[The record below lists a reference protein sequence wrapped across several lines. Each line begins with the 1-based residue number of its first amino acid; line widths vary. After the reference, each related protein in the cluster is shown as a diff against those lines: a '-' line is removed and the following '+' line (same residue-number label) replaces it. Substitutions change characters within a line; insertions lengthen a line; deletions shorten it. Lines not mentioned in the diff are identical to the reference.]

1 MPSRELGSSFD
12 APNGSHGIAT
22 TLLKRHKTL
31 PHPREER
38 FPDFYPSTP
47 VPKSTDLV
55 IDTGISSMPSSDTS
69 SPRTL
74 KHASKRI
81 GVLPPTP
88 PTHSRQSSGSHP
100 IVVAAPR
107 FDLVSAKK
115 DVPSTPSTP
124 PNQRSPPTPD
134 VTPPRAIM
142 PLSFRPRASDRH
154 SSDRYPSSR
163 TDSFKTAREN
173 PYSSDE
179 DEVSTVRPVLPSA
192 KTSATEVPQ
201 MPPIRQRTQKRKE
214 VGLGLGLES
223 DNEGAPTPK
232 PAKGDTFHDEDF
244 VVFDGEWGST
254 GDASEVERE
263 WDDNLMRN
271 VVVRKRPGR
280 SMHIFTD
287 GAGDDILE
295 DNIVTP
301 TMATKV
307 VRNLPLQDRIA
318 RHRLARDTANPRPA
332 ENFAERI
339 AWPQPVAAPPAEPES
354 PFQPD
359 VRRFSS
365 LSGPSV
371 NSTVIEA
378 MVLDAPPL
386 RRKTLR
392 HTKKQVGLRDLG
404 SDQSTR
410 SSGPDSVASSEP
422 RQRLHHSSAK
432 LPERKHRSVTSN
444 TTVSTVSSDGQSR
457 KAVLKSGAIPVV
469 VIPERRKSLSKSSRT
484 PSLRSTSSRRTK
496 RSQSLNSAP
505 LSAPLSQSSKY
516 NEPGYF
522 DTIPPRKRTLSESAG
537 SGNSVRTIDFPPNIP
552 MRRSSLSA
560 PTSRNTSRANSL
572 TAESLKAHNLNQLKS
587 QQVAEPKPVEP
598 SQPPVST
605 EKDVL
610 NHSHRLHVDHNGD
623 PFFGNR
629 LSTQVTPFSQA
640 SYETAGTTAE
650 VSEALAVSIFPH
662 QNKSVLVVQHKTPSD
677 STLPPI
683 QTSTAP
689 SMTVNGQATA
699 GPVTPPQQPHPMDEV
714 DSPLRNP
721 RDPPEPPAIKFIPA
735 TPSGLTPALEEER
748 QLGYGFSDGS
758 GDGPK
763 RTMSLMRRLSS
774 RHGVETNGQRPG
786 FLMRTFSLGGKR
798 KDGSTQTSKPE
809 ANLTSNYPTVADKP
823 ADGTKLHP
831 FWRPAHFWD
840 DLEDDDFSGDEEYGR
855 YPPIDNRPKP
865 QRTFS
870 QKLKRTFAI
879 LPIEDD
885 YRNLPYARDR
895 RTVRRT
901 PSEKLRVVK
910 QRSNSSLRREG
921 SDRRAFTEVG
931 PVSGPSEGTFGYG
944 FKEGNG
950 GRSHVIPGLGLR
962 VEYVGWSG
970 MKRRLSEHRREQ
982 RSEKL
987 RRSISGPRKVQ
998 SGMDDVLRR
1007 RRHA

>member
-1 MPSRELGSSFD
+1 MPARELGSSFD
-12 APNGSHGIAT
+12 APNGFHGVAT
-22 TLLKRHKTL
+22 TLLKRHKIL

-38 FPDFYPSTP
+38 FPDSYSTP
-47 VPKSTDLV
+47 PAMKPGDLAV
-55 IDTGISSMPSSDTS
+55 DTGISSIPSSDTS

-88 PTHSRQSSGSHP
+88 PTHSRQSSGTHP
-100 IVVAAPR
+100 TVVAAPR
-107 FDLVSAKK
+107 FDLTSIKK
-115 DVPSTPSTP
+115 DIASTPGTP

-134 VTPPRAIM
+134 VTPPRALRM
-142 PLSFRPRASDRH
+142 PLAFRPPINDRH
-154 SSDRYPSSR
+154 PSSR

-192 KTSATEVPQ
+192 RTSATEIPQ
-201 MPPIRQRTQKRKE
+201 MTRRPVRLQKRKE
-214 VGLGLGLES
+214 IGLGLGLES
-223 DNEGAPTPK
+223 DNEEVTTPTPT
-232 PAKGDTFHDEDF
+232 PAKIDQEEF

-280 SMHIFTD
+280 NMHMFTD
-287 GAGDDILE
+287 NNGDEILE
-295 DNIVTP
+295 NHLVTP
-301 TMATKV
+301 TMAAKV
-307 VRNLPLQDRIA
+307 VRNMPLQDRIA
-318 RHRLARDTANPRPA
+318 RHRLARETANRGPT
-332 ENFAERI
+332 ENFADRI
-339 AWPQPVAAPPAEPES
+339 AWPQPASEPES
-354 PFQPD
+354 PLLPD
-359 VRRFSS
+359 VRRFSTT
-365 LSGPSV
+365 SGPSV
-371 NSTVIEA
+371 TSTVIEA
-378 MVLDAPPL
+378 MVVDAPPL

-410 SSGPDSVASSEP
+410 SSGPDSVTSSEP
-422 RQRLHHSSAK
+422 RHRLHHSSQK

-444 TTVSTVSSDGQSR
+444 ATVRTTSSSGQSR
-457 KAVLKSGAIPVV
+457 KQVLKSGGIPVV
-469 VIPERRKSLSKSSRT
+469 VVPERRSSSRSRA
-484 PSLRSTSSRRTK
+484 PSLRSTSSHRTK
-496 RSQSLNSAP
+496 RSASVNSGHV
-505 LSAPLSQSSKY
+505 SAPLSQSSKY

-522 DTIPPRKRTLSESAG
+522 DSIPRRKRALSESAG
-537 SGNSVRTIDFPPNIP
+537 SGSEHTIDFPPKVP
-552 MRRSSLSA
+552 VRRSSLSA
-560 PTSRNTSRANSL
+560 PTSRNTSRASSL
-572 TAESLKAHNLNQLKS
+572 TAESLKAHNMIQQKQ
-587 QQVAEPKPVEP
+587 QQVTKSKSYEPPDL
-598 SQPPVST
+598 SAGT
-605 EKDVL
+605 ERDAGI
-610 NHSHRLHVDHNGD
+610 HHHRTNVDHNGD

-650 VSEALAVSIFPH
+650 VSEAMAVTIFPH
-662 QNKSVLVVQHKTPSD
+662 QNKSVLVVQHTTPSD
-677 STLPPI
+677 PTLPAL
-683 QTSTAP
+683 QTAP
-689 SMTVNGQATA
+689 TPTMTVNGTTTT
-699 GPVTPPQQPHPMDEV
+699 GPITPPQPAHPMDEV

-735 TPSGLTPALEEER
+735 TPSGLTPSQER
-748 QLGYGFSDGS
+748 DEQTGYPFHIRPATS

-774 RHGVETNGQRPG
+774 RRASETAEQRPG
-786 FLMRTFSLGGKR
+786 FLTRTFSLTGRR
-798 KDGSTQTSKPE
+798 KDGATQTSKPE
-809 ANLTSNYPTVADKP
+809 ANLSTVYPSVLDHP
-823 ADGTKLHP
+823 QDGTKLHP

-840 DLEDDDFSGDEEYGR
+840 DLEDQEDGDDEYGR
-855 YPPIDNRPKP
+855 YPPIDNRP
-865 QRTFS
+865 QRTFG

-885 YRNLPYARDR
+885 RQYHSYARDR

-921 SDRRAFTEVG
+921 SDRRTYSEVRSVTG
-931 PVSGPSEGTFGYG
+931 PAEGTFGHG
-944 FKEGNG
+944 FREGNG
-950 GRSHVIPGLGLR
+950 GRIHVIPGLGLR

-970 MKRRLSEHRREQ
+970 MKRKLSERRREK
-982 RSEKL
+982 RSERL
-987 RRSISGPRKVQ
+987 RQIISGPKGVR

-1007 RRHA
+1007 KGQA